1 MITVNKTKTQGGN
14 NMDKSLIKQC
24 VKEMTTLIERIED
37 ETGCRLVMDRQELKK
52 HSKGDWKHLTPIEL
66 GIIVQSWKYN
76 MVVSKP
82 YIKQSLK
89 RALLI
94 EIARGEL

>member
-1 MITVNKTKTQGGN
+1 
-14 NMDKSLIKQC
+14 MDKSLIKQS

-52 HSKGDWKHLTPIEL
+52 HSKGDWKRLTPIEL
-66 GIIVQSWKYN
+66 GIITQSWKYN

-82 YIKQSLK
+82 YIKPSLK
-89 RALLI
+89 RELLS

>member
-1 MITVNKTKTQGGN
+1 
-14 NMDKSLIKQC
+14 MDKSLIKQS
-24 VKEMTTLIERIED
+24 VKEMTKLIERIED

-66 GIIVQSWKYN
+66 GIITQSWKYN

-82 YIKQSLK
+82 YIKPSLK

>member
-1 MITVNKTKTQGGN
+1 
-14 NMDKSLIKQC
+14 MDKSLIKQSI
-24 VKEMTTLIERIED
+24 KEMTTLIERIED
-37 ETGCRLVMDRQELKK
+37 ETGCRLVMDRLELKK
-52 HSKGDWKHLTPIEL
+52 HSEGDWKHLTPIEL
-66 GIIVQSWKYN
+66 GIIIQSWKYN

-89 RALLI
+89 MVLLS